1 MLKKIMQGVVK
12 LLRQLGKFRPRIFT
26 RLKVFQQVLIVIGVL
41 IVALLLEGVTGIWSL
56 NDSFGTSE
64 KLFVNGTT
72 NFSALASVQ
81 REMYTL
87 RSDYVLNMTGTTP
100 IEPSVTGLSLAVEG
114 LREAIKDPTVQ
125 GLLTDMST
133 DVAKIE
139 KIMAEPITEANYAQL
154 DNTLEMI
161 HQKATTIQGQI
172 NQIAS
177 DSMNRSRQTLGR
189 AIGTS
194 AFILI
199 FSIILGGGFGLLI
212 TSSVARPLN
221 LMVEATN
228 SLAAGDLKLKTIETE
243 GCYEATEAV
252 KRLNNAVTNLRDLVG
267 GINEQATVLFRSSR
281 ELNEAATDSGK
292 ASNEVARA
300 MEELTRAAT
309 EQTNQINQAVNTVNQ
324 LAELVRTVSLET
336 EKIAAASQQ
345 MAGFARTG
353 QDVSAKV
360 ATEINELYTSTKE
373 VGEVITELNKSSE
386 EITKFTSVIR
396 GIAEQT
402 TLLALNAAIEAARAG
417 VHGKGFSVVAEETG
431 KLAEQSKEAAKL
443 IDNLISQMRTRSGH
457 AVQAMQKGI
466 IKVEEG
472 RILSEEAKVTFGDIF
487 RLLENIHYQIESVA
501 TSAKEMALK
510 NEGMIN
516 AVSSIATISEESLA
530 STEQVSATAQ
540 EQSATTEEV
549 TALAENLTSVA
560 DKLKEAVT
568 VFEL

>member
-1 MLKKIMQGVVK
+1 MVKKIMQGIIK
-12 LLRQLGKFRPRIFT
+12 LFQQLGKFSPRFFS
-26 RLKVFQQVLIVIGVL
+26 RLKVFQQVLIIIGILVL
-41 IVALLLEGVTGIWSL
+41 ALFVEGLTGIASL
-56 NDSFGTSE
+56 NASFGTAE
-64 KLFVNGTT
+64 RLFNDGTN
-72 NFSALASVQ
+72 NFSALTSVQ
-81 REMYTL
+81 REMYTV
-87 RSDYVLNMTGTTP
+87 RNDYIINLSKISP
-100 IEPSVTGLSLAVEG
+100 IEPSATGLSLAVEG
-114 LREAIKDPTVQ
+114 MAAIKDATTQ
-125 GLLTDMST
+125 GLIADMNQ
-133 DVAKIE
+133 DVANVE
-139 KIMAEPITEANYAQL
+139 KILTEPINQANYDRL
-154 DNTLEMI
+154 DNALEMI
-161 HQKATTIQGQI
+161 NQKSVTIRGRV

-177 DSMNRSRQTLGR
+177 DTMNESRSTLGHS
-189 AIGTS
+189 ITIS
-194 AFILI
+194 LLILVV
-199 FSIILGGGFGLLI
+199 SILLGGGLGLVI

-221 LMVEATN
+221 VMMEAAN
-228 SLAAGDLKLKTIETE
+228 ALAAGDLTLKDIKVE
-243 GCYEATEAV
+243 GCYEASEAV
-252 KRLNNAVTNLRDLVG
+252 RRLNNAVTNLRDLVS
-267 GINEQATVLFRSSR
+267 GINEQATILFRSSR

-373 VGEVITELNKSSE
+373 VSDVITELNKSSE

-417 VHGKGFSVVAEETG
+417 IHGKGFSVVAEETG

-443 IDNLISQMRTRSGH
+443 IDNLVTQMRTRSGH

-466 IKVEEG
+466 AKVEEG

-487 RLLENIHYQIESVA
+487 RLLENIHYQIDSVA
-501 TSAKEMALK
+501 ASAKEMALK
-510 NEGMIN
+510 NEGMIT
-516 AVSSIATISEESLA
+516 AVSTIATISEESLA

-540 EQSATTEEV
+540 QQSATTEEV

-568 VFEL
+568 AFEV